1 MGCTNQKSTSVKEYK
16 KKLDNKEVSKM
27 IDDIGDI
34 KKDYLENKDTFHL
47 VNSENKK
54 NEKIK
59 KEKLNNLKSNYILKT
74 IFDIVKENKSLEIVK
89 YNKKLQKK
97 LNLSINDYKEY
108 SQIRSSIEI

>member
-16 KKLDNKEVSKM
+16 KKLDNKEVSKI
-27 IDDIGDI
+27 IDDIEVN
-34 KKDYLENKDTFHL
+34 KKDSFENKDTIHL

-59 KEKLNNLKSNYILKT
+59 KVKLNNLKSNYILKT

-97 LNLSINDYKEY
+97 LNLSISDYKEY

>member
-16 KKLDNKEVSKM
+16 KKLDNKEVSKI
-27 IDDIGDI
+27 IDDIEVN
-34 KKDYLENKDTFHL
+34 KKDSIENKDTIHL

-54 NEKIK
+54 NEKIQ

-74 IFDIVKENKSLEIVK
+74 IFDIMKENKSLEIVK